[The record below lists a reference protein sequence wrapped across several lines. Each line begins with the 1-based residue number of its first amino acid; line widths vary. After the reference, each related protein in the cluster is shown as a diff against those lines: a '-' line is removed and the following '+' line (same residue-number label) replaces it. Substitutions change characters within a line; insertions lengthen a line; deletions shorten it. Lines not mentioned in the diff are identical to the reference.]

1 MFDLEKDP
9 LTLRVEECKARYTN
23 LSKELEES
31 NSKILDLLE
40 INKKL
45 NKRNDELNEMNIL
58 LLKEVIDDKNRFI
71 EILEQKK

>member
-9 LTLRVEECKARYTN
+9 LTLRVEE
-23 LSKELEES
+23 S
-31 NSKILDLLE
+31 NSKILDLLK

-58 LLKEVIDDKNRFI
+58 LLKEIIDDKNRFI